1 LFSSLAAGW
10 SFSEDDFLAAAE
22 SLPRAVLLDLFGT
35 LVDFDLQALPMVEI
49 KGRRVISTVNNLSG
63 LLADFLPAPSAER
76 FHEAMMEASLEIRK
90 RVEKDH
96 REVSSLERFS
106 RALKLAGMSGD
117 REELAGELSRRHMK
131 TIASV
136 VSCPA
141 ARLAALRRLADK
153 YPLALV
159 SNFDRKETAS
169 EILEREGLSVLFV
182 ASVISDDFGWRKPAP
197 EIFRHAASAL
207 GVADRHCLHVGDSL
221 RADIEG
227 AVACGM
233 KAVWIGDLSGRGLA
247 AGAEGELA
255 DVSELG
261 EWLGIE

>member
-1 LFSSLAAGW
+1 MAAV
-10 SFSEDDFLAAAE
+10 EA
-22 SLPRAVLLDLFGT
+22 LPRALLLDLFGT
-35 LVDFDLQALPMVEI
+35 LVDFDLEALPKEEI
-49 KGRRVISTVNNLSG
+49 KGRRVISTVKDLSG
-63 LLADFLPAPSAER
+63 LLADFSRAPSAER
-76 FHEAMMEASLEIRK
+76 FHESIMEASHEIRK
-90 RVEKDH
+90 RVEEDH
-96 REVSSLERFS
+96 REVSSQERFS
-106 RALKLAGMSGD
+106 RALELAGMPGD

-131 TIASV
+131 TISTV

-159 SNFDRKETAS
+159 SNFDQQETAR
-169 EILEREGLSVLFV
+169 EILEREGLGVLFV

-197 EIFRHAASAL
+197 EIFRHAASEL
-207 GVADRHCLHVGDSL
+207 GVADGDCLHVGDSL

-261 EWLGIE
+261 GWLGLE

>member
-1 LFSSLAAGW
+1 LAV
-10 SFSEDDFLAAAE
+10 AE
-22 SLPRAVLLDLFGT
+22 PLPRALLLDLFGT
-35 LVDFDLQALPMVEI
+35 LVDFDPQALPMEEI
-49 KGRRVISTVNNLSG
+49 NGRRVVSSVNDLSG
-63 LLADFLPAPSAER
+63 LLADFSLAPSAER
-76 FHEAMMEASLEIRK
+76 FHEAILEASLEIRK

-96 REVSSLERFS
+96 REVSSLQRFS
-106 RALKLAGMSGD
+106 RALELAGMPGD
-117 REELAGELSRRHMK
+117 RKELAGELSRRHMR

-141 ARLAALRRLADK
+141 ARLAALRRLADV

-159 SNFDRKETAS
+159 SNFDEQGTAR

-182 ASVISDDFGWRKPAP
+182 ASIISDDLGWRKPAP
-197 EIFRHAASAL
+197 EIFKHAAKAL
-207 GVADRHCLHVGDSL
+207 GVTDKHCLHVGDSL

-247 AGAEGELA
+247 AGAAGELA

-261 EWLGIE
+261 KWLGLD